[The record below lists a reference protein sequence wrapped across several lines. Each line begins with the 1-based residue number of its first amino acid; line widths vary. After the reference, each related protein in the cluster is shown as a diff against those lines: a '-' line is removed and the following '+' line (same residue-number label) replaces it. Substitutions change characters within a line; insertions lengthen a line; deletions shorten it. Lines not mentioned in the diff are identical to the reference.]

1 MRKKRNAQR
10 YVWLLG
16 GLAVLALLAVA
27 AYQLPPVQRRLGW
40 RVDFALTY
48 VRAVIQPAGQ
58 LPTPLAP
65 AQDAPADLPP
75 PAMRVTS
82 QPSPLPTREPTATSE
97 PTRPGPALVPSV
109 SPTPTPS
116 PTPIPGS
123 VSLPAPAWE
132 RQDINNCGPTT
143 LAMYLRFYGWEGT
156 QADISDMIKPKRE
169 DRNVNVEELA
179 YYVNT
184 RVGWLRIIYRVGG
197 DLEVLK
203 KLLAAGLPVTI
214 EESFYMEEPF
224 WPNDDLWAAHYL
236 LLTGYD
242 DQQQVF
248 TGQDSYYGADQKEP
262 YQKLNDYWHSF
273 NHVYIIVYPPE
284 KESTVQSILG
294 TDWDE
299 KTNRQKALDRSLAE
313 AGANPKDAF
322 ALFNLGSN
330 LVYFERYPEAAQAY
344 DQARRLGLP
353 QRMLRYQFGPFFA
366 YFHTGRLQ
374 DLQAVTDYAL
384 KITRNSE
391 EAHLWHGWAQY
402 RNGDVQA
409 AVDDFNAA
417 LEARAG
423 YPDAEYA
430 LDFVRKGK

>member
-1 MRKKRNAQR
+1 MRNKPKLNIF
-10 YVWLLG
+10 WLLG
-16 GLAVLALLAVA
+16 GLAVLALLAAA

-48 VRAVIQPAGQ
+48 VRGILNPIGE
-58 LPTPLAP
+58 LPTA
-65 AQDAPADLPP
+65 LPP
-75 PAMRVTS
+75 PAVRVTS
-82 QPSPLPTREPTATSE
+82 QPSPTSAARPPVIPEPA
-97 PTRPGPALVPSV
+97 RPGPT
-109 SPTPTPS
+109 PTPTPS
-116 PTPIPGS
+116 PTPLPDS

-156 QADISDMIKPKRE
+156 QADISDLIKPKRE

-197 DLEVLK
+197 DLDTLK
-203 KLLAAGLPVTI
+203 KLLAAGIPVTI

-242 DQQQVF
+242 DQQQAF

-262 YQKLNDYWHSF
+262 YQKLDDYWHSF
-273 NHVYIIVYPPE
+273 NHVYIIVYQPE
-284 KESTVQSILG
+284 QEGIVQAILG
-294 TDWDE
+294 EDWDE
-299 KTNRQKALDRSLAE
+299 AVNRQKALDRSLAE
-313 AGANPKDAF
+313 VSAHPKDAF

-330 LVYFERYPEAAQAY
+330 LVYFERYPEAASAY
-344 DQARRLGLP
+344 DQARQAGLP

-366 YFHTGRLQ
+366 YFHTGRMQ
-374 DLQAVTDYAL
+374 DLLAMTEYAL

-391 EAHLWHGWAQY
+391 EAHLWHGWALFRQG
-402 RNGDVQA
+402 NTQGA
-409 AVDDFNAA
+409 MDDFNAA
-417 LEARAG
+417 LEAHPG

-430 LDFVRKGK
+430 LDFVRSAK